1 MIIDNNA
8 KKFYNNKV
16 ALNKAKLYGHK
27 LIDDNLFLFISHLNK
42 TFFFYFASACI
53 VNIYNRINVCF

>member
-42 TFFFYFASACI
+42 TFFLLLRL
-53 VNIYNRINVCF
+53 V